1 MADTTALPEP
11 TPIAEPVEDRV
22 EAAEKGERKPR
33 RRPGGAEP
41 TMTLTVKV
49 KRFNPETDE
58 RPRWDTFQVP
68 AEAMDRALDLLHYVK
83 WHLDGSLTFRKSCAH
98 GICGSDAMKINGEN
112 QLACSILVQDLGLKD
127 GDTVT
132 FEPLPAAP
140 VIKDLVIDQARFF
153 DKYRA
158 VMPWLI
164 NDGATPEKE
173 RIQSPEQHAVI
184 EDATKCIMCGACTHS
199 CPSTWA
205 DPDYLGPGRHAQG
218 VPLRVRQPRHR
229 ARGAAQDR
237 RLEGRPVEVLH
248 DLQLRPGVPEGDRHH
263 ALALGPQAEGRHD
276 AILGDGGQGVTCEE
290 PERLVHPSPRWRGS
304 QVSIIL
310 AERRTLTPAPRA
322 VGTGAGGLGG
332 LR

>member
-1 MADTTALPEP
+1 MPTTDTLPEP
-11 TPIAEPVEDRV
+11 THVVEPIEDR
-22 EAAEKGERKPR
+22 ATDAEKKPR
-33 RRPGGAEP
+33 RRPGGEQP

-49 KRFNPETDE
+49 KRFNPDTDK
-58 RPRWDTFQVP
+58 RPRWDEFQVP
-68 AEAMDRALDLLHYVK
+68 AENMDRALDLLHYVK
-83 WHLDGSLTFRKSCAH
+83 WHLDGTLTFRKSCAH

-140 VIKDLVIDQARFF
+140 VIKDLVVDQSRFF

-164 NDGATPEKE
+164 NDEQVPVKE

-205 DPDYLGPGRHAQG
+205 DPDYLGP
-218 VPLRVRQPRHR
+218 
-229 ARGAAQDR
+229 AAMLKAYRYVFDSRDTEAEDR
-237 RLEGRPVEVLH
+237 LKVVDSKDGLWKCYTIFNCVQACPKGIDITRWLS
-248 DLQLRPGVPEGDRHH
+248 
-263 ALALGPQAEGRHD
+263 ALKRKS
-276 AILGDGGQGVTCEE
+276 VTT
-290 PERLVHPSPRWRGS
+290 RY
-304 QVSIIL
+304 
-310 AERRTLTPAPRA
+310 
-322 VGTGAGGLGG
+322 
-332 LR
+332 